1 MEQHEHT
8 NELIHET
15 SPYLLQHAHN
25 PVNWLPWSEDALQQ
39 AKISNKPILVS
50 IGYSACHWCHVMERE
65 SFEDRDVAAY
75 MNDHFINIKIDREE
89 RPDLDHIYMDAVQ
102 ILTGSGGW
110 PLNVFLT
117 SEGKPFFGGTYFPPE
132 KKYNK
137 PSWKDILQFIIE
149 IWGKNRKE
157 AEEQAHKLIN
167 HIQAASISFNKPP
180 GINKTEILQ
189 KLGDDFFSTLTQK
202 ILKNADKKYGGFGTA
217 PKFPQTFSIQYLL
230 LYSYF
235 YKDEESKAHAL
246 FSLQSMLNGGIYDHL
261 AGGLAR
267 YSTDDKWLAPHFEK
281 MLNDNAL
288 LIDVL
293 CDAYQINGNNH
304 FKKAIE
310 QTIDFCIKEMH
321 DFNGGFYA
329 ALDADSEGVEG
340 KYYVWEIEE
349 IRDVLKEDA
358 VLFCEY
364 YNLEEKGNWEHKN
377 ILHSKQSIDEFAAE
391 KNIDS
396 VFLEVLLK
404 KSREKLLGIRNKRI
418 RPSTDDKILLG
429 WNALFLKALGK
440 ASAALKN
447 ESYKQLTSE
456 LYEFIINN
464 FSENGIIVYHS
475 FKNGKKKYQA
485 FLDDYAYLIQASI
498 TMQELT
504 GEEKYLLQAK
514 TLTEFVISEFKQEA
528 GSLFFYTSKSQSD
541 IVIRKVEVNDSAV
554 PSGNSIMAENLLYL
568 AKIFDHQE
576 WQNQA
581 EQMLDTVLLLVEKHP
596 SSFSIWLSVMIKH
609 FKGYK
614 EIIITG
620 GDAIS
625 MLKEVLSNFIPNKII
640 QSSIVE
646 KNYPLLKNKK
656 FGNEGLIYVCENFS
670 CAEPVESIT
679 EFQKLI

>member
-1 MEQHEHT
+1 MQQHEHN
-8 NELIHET
+8 NELIHES

-25 PVNWLPWSEDALQQ
+25 PVNWFPWSEAVLQQ

-75 MNDHFINIKIDREE
+75 MNDHFVNIKIDREE

-137 PSWKDILQFIIE
+137 PSWKDILHFIIE
-149 IWGKNRKE
+149 IWNKNRNE
-157 AEEQAHKLIN
+157 AEEQANKLIT
-167 HIQAASISFNKPP
+167 HIQAASISLNKP

-189 KLGDDFFSTLTQK
+189 KLDDDFFSASTQK
-202 ILKNADKKYGGFGTA
+202 ILKNADKEYGGFGTA
-217 PKFPQTFSIQYLL
+217 PKFPQTFSIQFLL

-267 YSTDDKWLAPHFEK
+267 YSTDEKWLAPHFEK
-281 MLNDNAL
+281 MLYDNAL

-293 CDAYQINGNNH
+293 CDAYQISGNDH

-310 QTIDFCIKEMH
+310 QTIDFCKKEMH
-321 DFNGGFYA
+321 HYNGGFYA

-349 IRDVLKEDA
+349 IQNILKEDA
-358 VLFCEY
+358 VVFCEY
-364 YNLEEKGNWEHKN
+364 YNVVENGNWEDKN
-377 ILHSKQSIDEFAAE
+377 ILHSKKSFHEFAVE

-396 VFLEVLLK
+396 GFLEVSLE
-404 KSREKLLGIRNKRI
+404 KSREKLLTIRNKRI

-429 WNALFLKALGK
+429 WNALFLKALAK
-440 ASAALKN
+440 ASAVLKN
-447 ESYKQLTSE
+447 ESYKQTALD

-464 FSENGIIVYHS
+464 FSENGSVIYHS
-475 FKNGKKKYQA
+475 FKNGKKKYHA
-485 FLDDYAYLIQASI
+485 FLDDYACLIQACI

-514 TLTEFVISEFKQEA
+514 SLTEFVISEFKQE
-528 GSLFFYTSKSQSD
+528 GGNLFFYTSKSQND
-541 IVIRKVEVNDSAV
+541 VVIRKVEVNDSAV

-581 EQMLDTVLLLVEKHP
+581 EQMLAATLILVEMHP
-596 SSFSIWLSVMIKH
+596 SSFSVWLSVMLKH
-609 FKGYK
+609 CKGYK

-620 GDAIS
+620 GGA
-625 MLKEVLSNFIPNKII
+625 LTLLREVLSNFIPNKII

-646 KNYPLLKNKK
+646 KKYPLLKNKK
-656 FGNEGLIYVCENFS
+656 FGNEGLIYVCENFCCS
-670 CAEPVESIT
+670 EPIESIM